1 MSLFLR
7 RKNKYK
13 KKHLKFS
20 EKIITWY
27 NENKRDLPWRN
38 TNDAYVIWISEIILQ
53 QTRVAQGLSY
63 FVRFLERFPDVN
75 TLAIADEN
83 EVLKYWQGLG
93 YYSRARN
100 LHKSSKI
107 VKELYQGVFPTKYE
121 ELLSL
126 PGIGEYTAAAISSFS
141 TNEPH
146 AAIDGNVYRILARA
160 FGIMEEISTSSSKK
174 TFKSL
179 AYELLDKKVAGIYN
193 QAIMDFGAL
202 QCVPVNPQC
211 DICPLASMCFA
222 VQHNC
227 VQNLPVKGK
236 SIKQKERFFYY
247 LDISLGEYTFLE
259 QRTANDIWKK
269 LFQFPLVELD
279 KYLPINEF
287 ISNKKF
293 TTLFKTVD
301 DVQIN
306 FISPEIRHVLSHQII
321 KARFLQIS
329 IGRENDFLRSLIKIE
344 RKNFDDYTV
353 PRLIEKYAEEYL

>member
-107 VKELYQGVFPTKYE
+107 VKELY
-121 ELLSL
+121 
-126 PGIGEYTAAAISSFS
+126 
-141 TNEPH
+141 
-146 AAIDGNVYRILARA
+146 
-160 FGIMEEISTSSSKK
+160 
-174 TFKSL
+174 
-179 AYELLDKKVAGIYN
+179 
-193 QAIMDFGAL
+193 
-202 QCVPVNPQC
+202 
-211 DICPLASMCFA
+211 
-222 VQHNC
+222 
-227 VQNLPVKGK
+227 
-236 SIKQKERFFYY
+236 
-247 LDISLGEYTFLE
+247 
-259 QRTANDIWKK
+259 
-269 LFQFPLVELD
+269 
-279 KYLPINEF
+279 
-287 ISNKKF
+287 
-293 TTLFKTVD
+293 
-301 DVQIN
+301 
-306 FISPEIRHVLSHQII
+306 
-321 KARFLQIS
+321 
-329 IGRENDFLRSLIKIE
+329 
-344 RKNFDDYTV
+344 
-353 PRLIEKYAEEYL
+353 